1 MLDKIGNG
9 DFESHPQNI
18 KKKIDLKKKCIK
30 RNFDEKLLNL
40 QNPF

>member
-1 MLDKIGNG
+1 MVTS
-9 DFESHPQNI
+9 SHI
-18 KKKIDLKKKCIK
+18 LKTLKKKIDLKKKCIK

>member
-18 KKKIDLKKKCIK
+18 KKNRFKKKCIK

-40 QNPF
+40 QNPFW